1 MDIPAI
7 LISSAERAP
16 WGWALMIAVILASI
30 KVWPI
35 INAQVIAANEQARN
49 REQLNQKDMVH
60 DHRADLTDCKA
71 RLDAMDVR
79 LAATEERAHKFE
91 MQLIATLTAYR
102 IVEAETEI
110 ERPQSPA
117 LVQSRRVLRE
127 VFHVVTETPMDMT
140 TVMAKVQQ

>member
-16 WGWALMIAVILASI
+16 WGWALMIAVILALI

-49 REQLNQKDMVH
+49 REQLNQKDIAH
-60 DHRADLTDCKA
+60 DHRADLNDCKA

-110 ERPQSPA
+110 ERPESPA